1 MDIQQAI
8 KDYITFH
15 EVENSSAYTII
26 NHRKQLGYFS
36 AWLQENGITDTDAIR
51 LAHLRGWMSY
61 LQKTPAR
68 HGGKHSDA
76 TVYRYGMSMLA
87 FLHWLEREEVI
98 ATPITT
104 RFRLP
109 HVEQKF
115 IPTYTSGDIE
125 KLLDACEEGDEA
137 KPRLR
142 KALTARNR
150 AVVTILVDAG
160 LRRSEIVGLRLCDV
174 DRELRLLVVHRKGNK
189 WQQVPVSRD
198 GFRPLHEYL
207 TKHRPY
213 LAKLG
218 GSTTARKEDAVFLS
232 ARGEPMTPEALSLLF
247 KRLKKRT
254 GISDKRVSA
263 HNCRRYM
270 ATTQLS
276 AGRSP
281 LDVQRQMGHTTLKM
295 TNHYYSQTVEQLQRT
310 QEMYSP
316 LRVRKSE
323 GEANG
328 DGSGYWDE

>member
-1 MDIQQAI
+1 M
-8 KDYITFH
+8 FS
-15 EVENSSAYTII
+15 VII
-26 NHRKQLGYFS
+26 RFKMCKACVTGGAECRKSCGSIALDSTEY
-36 AWLQENGITDTDAIR
+36 GITDTDA
-51 LAHLRGWMSY
+51 LQLSHLRGWMSY

-68 HGGKHSDA
+68 HGSKHADA

-98 ATPITT
+98 AKPITT

-125 KLLDACEEGDEA
+125 KLLEACEEGDEA

-160 LRRSEIVGLRLCDV
+160 LRRSEIVGLRLGDV

-207 TKHRPY
+207 TKRRPY

-232 ARGEPMTPEALSLLF
+232 ARGEPMTPSALSLLF
-247 KRLKKRT
+247 KRLGKRT

-270 ATTQLS
+270 ATTQLA

-281 LDVQRQMGHTTLKM
+281 LDVQRQMGHTSLKM
-295 TNHYYSQTVEQLQRT
+295 TNHYYSQTVEQLQRS

-323 GEANG
+323 GESSG